1 MSHGS
6 NTQYISAVNARGA
19 GKCWRAVGD
28 PASVGWP
35 WHQTRRNA
43 FQYFD
48 STFDC
53 FTLLLD
59 LNHHLGQSHCGLWV
73 WGRDQNHKRRGLK
86 KVGMKLTVCVNQM
99 IVLAIDPWNVFQV
112 SYWLFF
118 SSSELLLHPVTWK
131 RQQRTS
137 LTPAELQLSRVSLP
151 TRFFKQFH
159 FLYWNYQ
166 NLELMTELCMSISR
180 SQLTTSKHSQ
190 TRFSSKTSWH
200 LLKRYVPVFIKKWA
214 GIFDQYEYNIY
225 VAFESQPLD
234 ALVRSSKNWI
244 KLVPIPPQF
253 ESEDLGTIWW
263 SDLYTHIWHP
273 DMHLRILL
281 LIGLCLA
288 SYLDLTWK
296 ALSFTHTDWFH
307 L

>member
-35 WHQTRRNA
+35 WYQTRRNA

-166 NLELMTELCMSISR
+166 NLRVYDWIVHVNFQKPANNFKALAD
-180 SQLTTSKHSQ
+180 QV
-190 TRFSSKTSWH
+190 F
-200 LLKRYVPVFIKKWA
+200 LKNF
-214 GIFDQYEYNIY
+214 
-225 VAFESQPLD
+225 
-234 ALVRSSKNWI
+234 
-244 KLVPIPPQF
+244 
-253 ESEDLGTIWW
+253 
-263 SDLYTHIWHP
+263 
-273 DMHLRILL
+273 
-281 LIGLCLA
+281 LA
-288 SYLDLTWK
+288 SPEKVCT
-296 ALSFTHTDWFH
+296 SFHKKVSWYIWPVWI
-307 L
+307 